1 MLFWIAAR
9 TARRVPAVWL
19 GSGSTGNALDL
30 SQHAVGTSPQA
41 TVAVRRERAGP

>member
-19 GSGSTGNALDL
+19 ASGSTENPRDPL
-30 SQHAVGTSPQA
+30 QHGVGTSPQA